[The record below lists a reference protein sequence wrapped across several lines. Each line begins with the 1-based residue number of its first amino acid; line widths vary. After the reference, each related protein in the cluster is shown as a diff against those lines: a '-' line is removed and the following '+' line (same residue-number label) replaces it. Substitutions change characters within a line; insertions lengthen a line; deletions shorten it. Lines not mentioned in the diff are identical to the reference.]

1 MTNRAGVS
9 IKFERLAEI
18 STLNP
23 NRAILEKVMISHE
36 EDEYPDNEWML
47 TEIEDGKIV
56 KSDRYTQ
63 KDIESEGLEK
73 VQAWADEDRKR
84 YEEHGETWQSLCVQ
98 AVGIVR
104 VPMCT
109 KPSKSFAQQ
118 EIISF
123 GLCGVESD
131 MPEDYMAQV
140 EQEQVADLFDNLEK
154 MCVIIPEEIQA
165 WKQLF
170 LEEEKA

>member
-1 MTNRAGVS
+1 MTNRTKIFIS
-9 IKFERLAEI
+9 FERLSEI

-23 NRAILEKVMISHE
+23 NRAILEKVRIRHE

-63 KDIESEGLEK
+63 EDIESEGLEK
-73 VQAWADEDRKR
+73 IQGWVDEDRKR

-109 KPSKSFAQQ
+109 KPSKSFTQQ
-118 EIISF
+118 EITSF
-123 GLCGVESD
+123 GLWGVESD
-131 MPEDYMAQV
+131 ALDMFQI

-154 MCVIIPEEIQA
+154 MCVIIPEEIQV